1 LGEGLVKQFSHLLSS
16 TFVYQST
23 KIPYMGFIYTVI
35 TVFLI
40 FATKYFVVHSL
51 SSKLQSSKTL
61 QSAILCIYYL
71 PVFLLSLYLFY
82 AGVTNF
88 FSFAARFLHFY
99 ELSFYNLNNLFAI
112 GYFFTNALLV
122 SFLFWL
128 AKKSGNK
135 AFNFYAILYKLL
147 YIICS
152 IVILN
157 ATLNN
162 FELLFQLD
170 FTNKR
175 FDDRNNLF
183 VLSCTIIFVFILLFV
198 PHFRRSNFAL
208 IVYARL
214 AAKIMLR
221 YFSICFL
228 LAAIGVFFKFFFKIL
243 ESVIP

>member
-1 LGEGLVKQFSHLLSS
+1 LDEGLVKQISHFLIS

-23 KIPYMGFIYTVI
+23 KIPYMVFIYTVI
-35 TVFLI
+35 IVFLI

-51 SSKLQSSKTL
+51 SSKLQRSKAL
-61 QSAILCIYYL
+61 QTAILCIYYL

-82 AGVTNF
+82 A
-88 FSFAARFLHFY
+88 
-99 ELSFYNLNNLFAI
+99 LSFYNLNNLFAI
-112 GYFFTNALLV
+112 GYFFTIALLV

-135 AFNFYAILYKLL
+135 AFNFYAALYKLL

-152 IVILN
+152 IVIIN
-157 ATLNN
+157 VTLNN

-170 FTNKR
+170 FTNNR

-198 PHFRRSNFAL
+198 PYFRRSSFTL

-214 AAKIMLR
+214 AAKIILR
-221 YFSICFL
+221 YFSISFL

-243 ESVIP
+243 ESFIS